1 MDQGSDFI
9 EFAHKSLGSHLPEIL
24 GNSGIVRR
32 CTNHDTWDLCH
43 VTQPRVRINVSCS
56 RANDRGLGGPPKGG
70 WVPGKRTRTE
80 EGTGRERD
88 STAPLTQ
95 HLASGA
101 WKQPSWISAA
111 TTGLSQCIF
120 VGDIPIILIP
130 CPTFPLVLY
139 LVPSPKLAS

>member
-1 MDQGSDFI
+1 LPAHGHGMDQGSDFI
-9 EFAHKSLGSHLPEIL
+9 EFTHKSLGSHLPEIL
-24 GNSGIVRR
+24 GNSGIVHR

-43 VTQPRVRINVSCS
+43 VTQPGVRINVSCS
-56 RANDRGLGGPPKGG
+56 RANDRGLGGPQKGGLQRTAKDSEG

-120 VGDIPIILIP
+120 TDLFTNTP
-130 CPTFPLVLY
+130 
-139 LVPSPKLAS
+139 